1 MAAAISSTERLSEM
15 SNCPTSGA
23 SPPLCSAAEATACPP
38 TAVDTPAET
47 REYRLAR
54 GRDANADTAFITMV
68 IELEQAKL
76 EARAQAAKI
85 IVSKGAEILSYEACR
100 ARIEAGQ
107 RGEG

>member
-1 MAAAISSTERLSEM
+1 
-15 SNCPTSGA
+15 
-23 SPPLCSAAEATACPP
+23 
-38 TAVDTPAET
+38 
-47 REYRLAR
+47 
-54 GRDANADTAFITMV
+54 MV

-107 RGEG
+107 REEG

>member
-1 MAAAISSTERLSEM
+1 MLKLDLSNLEGVV
-15 SNCPTSGA
+15 SQQEIDA
-23 SPPLCSAAEATACPP
+23 
-38 TAVDTPAET
+38 
-47 REYRLAR
+47 LAP
-54 GRDANADTAFITMV
+54 
-68 IELEQAKL
+68 EL

>member
-1 MAAAISSTERLSEM
+1 MKVHVNANCISCGLCVSLCPNVFHITE
-15 SNCPTSGA
+15 GG
-23 SPPLCSAAEATACPP
+23 TAGVYSQEVAP
-38 TAVDTPAET
+38 E
-47 REYRLAR
+47 
-54 GRDANADTAFITMV
+54 
-68 IELEQAKL
+68 L